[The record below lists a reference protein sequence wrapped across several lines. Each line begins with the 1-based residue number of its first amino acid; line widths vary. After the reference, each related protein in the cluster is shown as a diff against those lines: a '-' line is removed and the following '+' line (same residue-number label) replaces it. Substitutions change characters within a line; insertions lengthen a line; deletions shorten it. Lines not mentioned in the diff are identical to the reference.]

1 MRRLQPAA
9 MLFALVALGAI
20 GALVVAAA
28 LGMKASELAR
38 LAGLLG
44 PAVVVTVA
52 AAMLASWFLRRTSLR
67 QRYLAIA
74 AVGTLVAMGN
84 LLALAQAMFVSAHAA
99 TVISV
104 VLVYA
109 GAAGLAAAFVSARS
123 SVSALDRVTRTAET
137 IGSGDLSARVG
148 TIDGGP
154 ELDRLASTLDEMAER
169 LKDVRDEEQR
179 IERIRRDLITA
190 ASHDL
195 RTPLSNLR
203 AMAEAID
210 DGVVEDP
217 VTLRRYAREM
227 RRAVGHLSSLVD
239 DLFEFV
245 RVDDIRVD
253 TETDHVRLDA
263 LAASSIATIGMTAED
278 KHIRVM
284 TDIRGVEEALVS
296 PHVERVLQNLL
307 GNAVRHTPSGGLI
320 RLEGRRRD
328 PGVCL
333 AVEDSGE
340 GIPEEHLPH
349 VFDPFY
355 RVDAA
360 RSGNGSGL
368 GLALADRIVRALN
381 GSITVSSQ
389 PPYGTRFEIQLP
401 LGATRAGS
409 SDRAPEVRTLDADG

>member
-1 MRRLQPAA
+1 MRRFQPAA
-9 MLFALVALGAI
+9 MLLVLVALGAL

-28 LGMKASELAR
+28 LGMNASELAH

-44 PAVVVTVA
+44 PAIVVTVA
-52 AAMLASWFLRRTSLR
+52 AAMLASWLLRRTSLR

-99 TVISV
+99 KVLLV

-109 GAAGLAAAFVSARS
+109 GAAGLAAAFASARS
-123 SVSALDRVTRTAET
+123 SVSALDRVTHAAET

-148 TIDGGP
+148 SIDGGP
-154 ELDRLASTLDEMAER
+154 ELDRLASTLDEMAGR
-169 LKDVRDEEQR
+169 LQDLRDEEQR
-179 IERIRRDLITA
+179 IERLRRDLITA
-190 ASHDL
+190 VSHDL

-217 VTLRRYAREM
+217 PTLRRYASEM
-227 RRAVGHLSSLVD
+227 RRAVGRLSSLVD

-245 RVDDIRVD
+245 RVDDIRVGAQTAD
-253 TETDHVRLDA
+253 ARLGT
-263 LAASSIATIGMTAED
+263 LVASSIATVEMTADD
-278 KHIRVM
+278 KNVGL
-284 TDIRGVEEALVS
+284 TVDISGVEEAPVS
-296 PHVERVLQNLL
+296 PHLERVLQNLL
-307 GNAVRHTPSGGLI
+307 GNAVRHTPSGGTI
-320 RLEGRRRD
+320 HLEGRHRP
-328 PGVCL
+328 PGVHL
-333 AVEDSGE
+333 SVEDSGE
-340 GIPEEHLPH
+340 GIPGEHLPH

-368 GLALADRIVRALN
+368 GLALADRIVRAL
-381 GSITVSSQ
+381 GGTITVASRRPS
-389 PPYGTRFEIQLP
+389 GTRFEVHLP
-401 LGATRAGS
+401 LRPTAVDPLIELPT
-409 SDRAPEVRTLDADG
+409 D